1 MVGLLFL
8 LLVISDVVVASA
20 VFVSLAK
27 PDLAISFAFQ
37 RMGMAEPWFEDHV
50 TPAELDRLRKVT
62 RLFSLG
68 GLVAVFGWSFLVGSL
83 MALRAL
89 GAP

>member
-8 LLVISDVVVASA
+8 VLVISDVLLASA

-37 RMGMAEPWFEDHV
+37 RMGLAEPWFEDHI
-50 TPAELDRLRKVT
+50 TDEELDRLRKVS
-62 RLFSLG
+62 RMFSLG
-68 GLVAVFGWSFLVGSL
+68 GLVAVFGWSFLVGAL

-89 GAP
+89 AAP